1 MPGSP
6 EPVSAPLHH
15 GLIGDGRTF
24 ALVASDGEIAWH
36 CWPTSDAPSV
46 FAAPPCGPPG
56 GRYRIAP
63 CDDATTTALCALHE
77 PNVLVTTFTA
87 AAATAELE
95 HFMPR
100 TGPQRLIRRLTCT
113 RGAMSFRLDCE
124 PRFNRGQDR
133 HSTAISPD
141 GATFRSPTLTLT
153 LRTRVPLRSNGHG
166 VTAEFA
172 LHAGESVIFEL
183 RDSENSGIRLTE
195 AGARALLQA
204 AYTSTIP
211 CAEPDNL
218 PMLTAATDPP
228 RQRAE
233 SAGRTLPG

>member
-1 MPGSP
+1 MSESL
-6 EPVSAPLHH
+6 EPVPAVLHH

-46 FAAPPCGPPG
+46 FAAPPCGPPR

-63 CDDATTTALCALHE
+63 CDAATTALCALHE

-87 AAATAELE
+87 AAATAGLE
-95 HFMPR
+95 DLMPR

-124 PRFNRGQDR
+124 PRFNHGKDR

-141 GATFRSPTLTLT
+141 GATFRSPALTLT

-166 VTAEFA
+166 VTADFA
-172 LHAGESVIFEL
+172 LRAGESALFEL
-183 RDSENSGIRLTE
+183 RDSENSGSRLTE
-195 AGARALLQA
+195 AGAGAFLQA
-204 AYTSTIP
+204 AYTSAIS
-211 CAEPDNL
+211 CS
-218 PMLTAATDPP
+218 
-228 RQRAE
+228 R
-233 SAGRTLPG
+233 G